1 MFCLFFFFFFK
12 QKTAYEIL
20 TCDWSSDVCSS
31 DLHHGQCEVEV
42 SDGEISLKFLA
53 VTLRGFSKVHWTE
66 SRNVGARLGPYTQ
79 HFMSGSEYLRE
90 KKMLS
95 QPRMGA
101 DRVTLREGS
110 HQFPF
115 SFILPTG

>member
-1 MFCLFFFFFFK
+1 MGKLKAFR
-12 QKTAYEIL
+12 IVL
-20 TCDWSSDVCSS
+20 TNDEPAFYPGEVI
-31 DLHHGQCEVEV
+31 HGQCEVEV